1 MTIGAF
7 RVLSYT
13 VFFHFIWLFFLSS
26 DFANCSMHSSYQLPD
41 SVATHTLL
49 KILTF
54 SCLSFYVC
62 VCLYA
67 HLLSVFLSSYE
78 CFPISSY
85 LYYFSFYS
93 LPCFSQLLWM
103 FIIYLFSLC
112 YLCFGFHFLFSLF
125 LTDCFCNSLGMIFLI
140 VCLFILLLIVSIYSL
155 FVC

>member
-1 MTIGAF
+1 VRLSKKKSDEWMTIESF
-7 RVLSYT
+7 RVLIYT
-13 VFFHFIWLFFLSS
+13 VFFYFIRLFWLFFLSS

-49 KILTF
+49 KILIF
-54 SCLSFYVC
+54 SWLSFHVS

-78 CFPISSY
+78 CCPISSY

-112 YLCFGFHFLFSLF
+112 YLWFSFSLF
-125 LTDCFCNSLGMIFLI
+125 PLSNRLFL
-140 VCLFILLLIVSIYSL
+140 
-155 FVC
+155 

>member
-7 RVLSYT
+7 RVLFFTFY
-13 VFFHFIWLFFLSS
+13 FHFIRLFFLSS

-49 KILTF
+49 KILIF
-54 SCLSFYVC
+54 SCLSFHVS

-103 FIIYLFSLC
+103 FIIYLFSLY
-112 YLCFGFHFLFSLF
+112 YLCYGFHLLFSLF
-125 LTDCFCNSLGMIFLI
+125 LSI
-140 VCLFILLLIVSIYSL
+140 VFAIA
-155 FVC
+155 